1 MTILPRVGVL
11 ASGGGTN
18 LQALIDAQRTGA
30 LGPGQLVVVG
40 ANRAGCGALTR
51 ASTAGIDTFC
61 VEHRTFPTR
70 EAFDGAV
77 VTALRAARVDW
88 VVLAGFMRILT
99 PVFLSAF
106 PARVINIHPAL
117 LPSFPGVDGQGQA
130 FRHGVKIAGCT
141 VHFVEEG
148 VDSGPII
155 AQAAVPVLDDDD
167 EERLRARILVEEH
180 RLLPAAV
187 RAAVEGR
194 LVLNGRRVLTLP
206 PVLS

>member
-1 MTILPRVGVL
+1 MTVSPRVGVL

-18 LQALIDAQRTGA
+18 LQALIDAQGTGA

-40 ANRAGCGALTR
+40 ANRANCGALGR
-51 ASTAGIDTFC
+51 ARAAGIDTFC
-61 VEHRTFPTR
+61 VEHRDFPTR
-70 EAFDGAV
+70 EAFDAAV
-77 VTALRAARVDW
+77 VAALQAARVDW

-106 PARVINIHPAL
+106 PGRAINIHPAL

-130 FRHGVKIAGCT
+130 FRHGVKVAGCT

-167 EERLRARILVEEH
+167 EDRLRARILAEEH

-194 LVLNGRRVLTLP
+194 LVLSGRRVRVLP
-206 PVLS
+206 PPL

>member
-1 MTILPRVGVL
+1 MTVLPRVGVL

-18 LQALIDAQRTGA
+18 LQALIDAQRAGA
-30 LGPGQLVVVG
+30 LGVGQLVVVG
-40 ANRAGCGALTR
+40 ANRADCGALTR
-51 ASTAGIDTFC
+51 ARAAAIDTFC
-61 VEHRTFPTR
+61 VEHRDFPTR
-70 EAFDGAV
+70 EEFDAAV
-77 VTALRAARVDW
+77 VAALQAARVDW

-130 FRHGVKIAGCT
+130 FRHGVKVAGCT

-167 EERLRARILVEEH
+167 EGRLRARILAEEH

-194 LVLNGRRVLTLP
+194 LVLDGRRVRVRPAPL
-206 PVLS
+206 